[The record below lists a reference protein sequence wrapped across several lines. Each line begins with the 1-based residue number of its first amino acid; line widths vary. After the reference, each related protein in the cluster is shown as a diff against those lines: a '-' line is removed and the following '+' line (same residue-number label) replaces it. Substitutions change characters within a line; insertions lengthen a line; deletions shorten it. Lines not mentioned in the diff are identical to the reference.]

1 MKSYDEQIIRL
12 VKNHQIWRGKCLN
25 MIPSENLTSPA
36 VRDVTSSDFMHR
48 YLDLDDPFYRGTK
61 FMNDV
66 ESSGEKLAEKVF
78 GADFAC
84 LKPLSGNTADMVAL
98 IALTKPGDK
107 IISIHERNGGY
118 YGFVKGGCAEVL
130 GIKLEY
136 FPFDDY
142 EMNIRTEE
150 AYEKIMK
157 THPRVIIFGA
167 SYILFPEPV
176 KELSEAATDV
186 GADVVYDGSH
196 VLGLIAGKCFQDPLR
211 EGASLLIGST
221 HKTFPGPQGGI
232 IIGKAEFR
240 EKIERAC
247 LPMFDNHHMQKVAG
261 MAVTLAE
268 MLKFG
273 EEYAK
278 QIVGNSKKIA
288 KVLDDFAIPVKCSY
302 KGYTESHQ
310 VLLDIHNPDEIED
323 ITDRLERANII
334 VDRGIR
340 IGTQELTRLG
350 MREGEMEQIAE
361 FFKRIIKDREKP
373 EKVAV
378 DVMEMRTEFN
388 EVHFCFKRRGLVPS
402 YSAKMP
408 FMEFRKGESCV

>member
-1 MKSYDEQIIRL
+1 MKSYDEQIIGL
-12 VKNHQIWRGKCLN
+12 VKAHQIWRGKCLN
-25 MIPSENLTSPA
+25 MIPSENITSPA
-36 VRDVTSSDFMHR
+36 VREVTSSDFMHR
-48 YLDLDDPFYRGTK
+48 YLDLDEPFYRGTK
-61 FMNDV
+61 FMNEV
-66 ESSGEKLAEKVF
+66 KSSGERLAEKVF

-84 LKPLSGNTADMVAL
+84 LKPLSGNTADIAAL
-98 IALTKPGDK
+98 IALTKSGDK

-118 YGFVKGGCAEVL
+118 YGFSKGGCAEVL

-142 EMNIRTEE
+142 EMNVRTEE

-157 THPRVIIFGA
+157 AHPRLIILGA
-167 SYILFPEPV
+167 SFILFPEPV
-176 KELSEAATDV
+176 KELSEAAADI

-232 IIGKAEFR
+232 IVGETEFR

-247 LPMFDNHHMQKVAG
+247 LPMFDNHHVQKVAG
-261 MAVTLAE
+261 IAVTLAE
-268 MLKFG
+268 MLSFG
-273 EEYAK
+273 EDYAK
-278 QIVGNSKKIA
+278 QIVRNSKKIA
-288 KVLDDFAIPVKCSY
+288 KALDDFGIPVKCSH

-310 VLLDIHNPDEIED
+310 VLLDIHSSGVIED
-323 ITDRLERANII
+323 VTDRLERANII

-340 IGTQELTRLG
+340 IGTQEVTRLG
-350 MREGEMEQIAE
+350 MREREMEQIAE

-378 DVMEMRTEFN
+378 DVMEMSAEFN
-388 EVHFCFKRRGLVPS
+388 EVHFCFKRRGFAPS
-402 YSAKMP
+402 LL
-408 FMEFRKGESCV
+408 

>member
-1 MKSYDEQIIRL
+1 MKSYDEQIIKL
-12 VKNHQIWRGKCLN
+12 VKDHQIWRGKCLN
-25 MIPSENLTSPA
+25 MIPAENITSSA
-36 VRDVTSSDFMHR
+36 VRYITSSDFMHR
-48 YLDLDDPFYRGTK
+48 YVNLDEPFYCGTK

-66 ESSGEKLAEKVF
+66 ESLGEKLAEEVF

-84 LKPLSGNTADMVAL
+84 LKPLSGNTADIAAL
-98 IALTKPGDK
+98 IALTKHGDK

-118 YGFVKGGCAEVL
+118 YGFVRGGCAEVL
-130 GIKLEY
+130 GLKLEY

-142 EMNIRTEE
+142 EMSIRTEE

-157 THPRVIIFGA
+157 THPRLIIFGA

-176 KELSEAATDV
+176 KELNEAAADV

-211 EGASLLIGST
+211 EGASLLFGST

-247 LPMFDNHHMQKVAG
+247 LSMFDNRHMQKVAG
-261 MAVTLAE
+261 IAVTLAE
-268 MLKFG
+268 TLSFG

-278 QIVGNSKKIA
+278 QIVRNSKKIA
-288 KVLDDFAIPVKCSY
+288 KALDDFGIPVKCSH

-310 VLLDIHNPDEIED
+310 VLLDIHSLDEIED

-340 IGTQELTRLG
+340 IGTQEVTRLG
-350 MREGEMEQIAE
+350 MREREMEQIAE
-361 FFKRIIKDREKP
+361 VFKRIIKDREKP
-373 EKVAV
+373 EKVVV
-378 DVMEMRTEFN
+378 DVMEMLTDFN
-388 EVHFCFKRRGLVPS
+388 EVHFCFKRREFAPS
-402 YSAKMP
+402 
-408 FMEFRKGESCV
+408 FL